1 MSSILKQAGILTG
14 QKMKAEKD
22 AMAAESVAKNAAQLT
37 ARNERVADMDSD
49 IAAVRANELAP
60 FESDADA
67 EITKLDSTFTA
78 EVANILDDSDP
89 ADLDSIKDAYDA
101 LIAQDAEKDLGI
113 VNYFS
118 ASNAALATHDA
129 AYGDYDAFLSG
140 YNAEVA

>member
-14 QKMKAEKD
+14 QKMKAEKV

-37 ARNERVADMDSD
+37 ARNDAVSAMDND
-49 IAAVRANELAP
+49 IAAVRAKQLAP

-67 EITKLDSTFTA
+67 EIAALDTAFTA

-129 AYGDYDAFLSG
+129 AYGDFDAFLSG
-140 YNAEVA
+140 YNAE

>member
-1 MSSILKQAGILTG
+1 
-14 QKMKAEKD
+14 
-22 AMAAESVAKNAAQLT
+22 
-37 ARNERVADMDSD
+37 MDND
-49 IAAVRANELAP
+49 IAAVRAKQLAP

-67 EITKLDSTFTA
+67 EIAALDTAFTA

-129 AYGDYDAFLSG
+129 AYGDFDAFLSG
-140 YNAEVA
+140 YNAE